1 MSAAAP
7 WSVKGIDPKA
17 REVAKD
23 LARRSGMTLGE
34 WLNTMIMDDEDDGAL
49 ASSRRASPEVSD
61 RSDRNDRRDIRSR
74 SRRLDDDYGYRSS
87 AERRAQD
94 IRAQEFDEEMLRRVA
109 ASVEAIAERLEAAE
123 QRSTVAIQG
132 VDQAVTGLVR
142 RMDGQDAQSRT
153 NLRRI
158 DDIAEELREG
168 HRRLR
173 AFEHQIGPQTTESFG
188 KMETSVA
195 AIAARLYDIEE
206 RQRGGVNELRQRMET
221 VEKTAMPGAGT
232 ELLSQVGAR
241 LDQAQART
249 GEALRA
255 LEQSFAGLDQRL
267 RAAEGRVEPEG
278 VREAARFEKLAETL
292 SRQVD
297 ANRSEMMRRLD
308 TAEAEGRMDRI
319 ERAFRT
325 IGEQAKAAEERSAQ
339 AVDAMGR
346 EVLRIAQNLNTR
358 VETVETEAAK
368 LGSVEGLEQAIGD
381 RLSASLTADLNQA
394 MTNKVERDMGRYA
407 QAIDHRLQRADD
419 QNALALERL
428 GGEITRI
435 SDRLADR
442 IAQSERKSAQAIED
456 IGRRLTDTSD
466 RIEHRAER
474 ATGELAERQRLSE
487 ERTLRLLAEARDTI
501 ESRLD
506 RTERPAPIAEPVMA
520 PVAAAVAAPLEI
532 DQAAPVQGNWR
543 AAAFQDE
550 GFSTDFAAADFS
562 SDDDGWAGDPLS
574 ADVEPAAF
582 PNMFADAAPEPVQ
595 AVVREDVYAARTS
608 QSAPPVQVVFPPVMA
623 EAEHEPEPEP
633 VYAASAHEVDA
644 DRIVE
649 PFGAAPMSVITGDR
663 EAHSDTARAG
673 HPALTPAALSSD
685 LVSNLAPD
693 LNGEDAFDANSDFV
707 DAQALRAALDA
718 GAAAGRTADNR
729 ITDTRN
735 ALDAARAA
743 MRSGDD
749 SDGPEDGRAKFG
761 LKRGGKSRL
770 QERLDKQAARDGSTM
785 RKAVLASVTGMAV
798 VGGLYTTARL
808 AGADSFAL
816 PGMEQINSGLERLMG
831 SGEQPDAK
839 AGGQTGAKTEAPLA
853 AVALTPTGVGPATA
867 DPAAQAGAKVSQ
879 AEALFDQ
886 AVAQLDAGQAGGV
899 AALTQAANLGSATA
913 QLKLAGLYETGEA
926 GVARDPAQSRQ
937 WARRAAEGNDARG
950 MHAYGMYLFDGVGGP
965 RNRPEALTW
974 LTKAADRGLVD
985 SQYNVARIYEN
996 GDEGIAPNPTEAFKW
1011 YLVAARAGDQQA
1023 KGSVD
1028 RLTPLTSATVRRA
1041 ARVSAEAF
1049 QAAG

>member
-1 MSAAAP
+1 
-7 WSVKGIDPKA
+7 VKGIDPKA

-34 WLNTMIMDDEDDGAL
+34 WLNTMIMDDEDDGAT

-87 AERRAQD
+87 AER
-94 IRAQEFDEEMLRRVA
+94 RAQEFDEEMLRRVA

-153 NLRRI
+153 NIRRI

-173 AFEHQIGPQTTESFG
+173 AFEHQTGPQTTESFG

-346 EVLRIAQNLNTR
+346 EVLRIAQNLNSR

-368 LGSVEGLEQAIGD
+368 LGSVEGLEKSISD
-381 RLSASLTADLNQA
+381 KLTASLTSDLNQVL
-394 MTNKVERDMGRYA
+394 TDKVERDMGRYA
-407 QAIDHRLQRADD
+407 QAIDHRLQRTDD

-466 RIEHRAER
+466 RIDQRAER

-506 RTERPAPIAEPVMA
+506 RAERSAPIAEPVMA
-520 PVAAAVAAPLEI
+520 PIAAAVAAPQEV
-532 DQAAPVQGNWR
+532 AQGSLQGDWR
-543 AAAFQDE
+543 AAAFPDE
-550 GFSTDFAAADFS
+550 GFSTDFATADFS
-562 SDDDGWAGDPLS
+562 SDDGWAGDPLS

-595 AVVREDVYAARTS
+595 AAVREDIYAARTS

-623 EAEHEPEPEP
+623 DPEPEHEPEP

-663 EAHSDTARAG
+663 EAHQDTARAG

-718 GAAAGRTADNR
+718 GAVAGRTADNR

-749 SDGPEDGRAKFG
+749 SEGPEDGRAKFG

-785 RKAVLASVTGMAV
+785 RKAVLASVTGMAF
-798 VGGLYTTARL
+798 VGGIYTTARL
-808 AGADSFAL
+808 AGVESFTL

-839 AGGQTGAKTEAPLA
+839 AGGQAGAKTEAPLA
-853 AVALTPTGVGPATA
+853 AVALTPTAVGPATA

-886 AVAQLDAGQAGGV
+886 AVAQLDAGQTGGV

-1011 YLVAARAGDQQA
+1011 YLIAARTGDQQA
-1023 KGSVD
+1023 KASVD